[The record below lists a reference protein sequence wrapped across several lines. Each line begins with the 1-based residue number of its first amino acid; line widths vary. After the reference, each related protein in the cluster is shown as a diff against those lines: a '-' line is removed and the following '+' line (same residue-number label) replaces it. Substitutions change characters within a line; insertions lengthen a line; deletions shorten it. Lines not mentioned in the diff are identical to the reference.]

1 MISQRAGERESLSS
15 FMDGE
20 MDPDGVDAI
29 LRACRTGAGLRE
41 DWAIYHC
48 IGDVLRSGD
57 MGGHSERLAAKFAEQ
72 LSREPHLMVTR
83 PLAAARTSVSRT
95 ASFAAALAGVAAVA
109 LVALPLWNGSADRAL
124 QAGAKTDPASVVTAA
139 APPVAPV
146 TPVAVPQV
154 SREFLAAH
162 RQYSGGLV
170 MQGVV
175 GQVRSVAL
183 EPGR

>member
-1 MISQRAGERESLSS
+1 MISQLAGERESLSS
-15 FMDGE
+15 LMDGE

-41 DWAIYHC
+41 DWGIYHC
-48 IGDVLRSGD
+48 IGDVLRSSD
-57 MGGHSERLAAKFAEQ
+57 MGGHSERLAANVAEH

-83 PLAAARTSVSRT
+83 PLAAARISVSRT

-124 QAGAKTDPASVVTAA
+124 QAGAKTDPAPVVTAA
-139 APPVAPV
+139 VPPVAPV
-146 TPVAVPQV
+146 APVAVPQV

-175 GQVRSVAL
+175 GQVRNVAL